1 MDLGCGSDGLERYG
15 RRHNNPI
22 FTIKGFSLSLASV
35 ALRNIEALPSTEV
48 FIQFKSFFLCRS
60 VYLSLNVHFAHFDFL
75 LDALYLSKRVFG
87 LSGYLGH
94 GPCSHKFSAGGS
106 GLVRQTVRFEPVM
119 MGYLGCHLRSSSR
132 LSCDFVIR

>member
-1 MDLGCGSDGLERYG
+1 MDLGCGGDSLEWYG
-15 RRHNNPI
+15 RGHNDP
-22 FTIKGFSLSLASV
+22 TLAMQTFSLSLASV

-106 GLVRQTVRFEPVM
+106 GLVR
-119 MGYLGCHLRSSSR
+119 
-132 LSCDFVIR
+132 